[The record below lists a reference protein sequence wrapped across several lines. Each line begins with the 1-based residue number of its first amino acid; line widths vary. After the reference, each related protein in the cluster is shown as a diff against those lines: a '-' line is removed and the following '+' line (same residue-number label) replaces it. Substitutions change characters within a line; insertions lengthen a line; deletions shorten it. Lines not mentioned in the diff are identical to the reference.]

1 MGDRCKT
8 EGRMDKMDLS
18 QIVIK
23 FVVIE
28 HGLSNVCDNS
38 TLMISTLTIST
49 IKVPPSLMA
58 KLQQLKLL
66 PKIPETI
73 PVSKIKNN
81 V

>member
-28 HGLSNVCDNS
+28 HGLIKHGTAHVCDNS
-38 TLMISTLTIST
+38 TPMTSTLAITT
-49 IKVPPSLMA
+49 NKVLQ
-58 KLQQLKLL
+58 KLQEYQKYLCRHQYQK
-66 PKIPETI
+66 
-73 PVSKIKNN
+73 
-81 V
+81 